1 MRLQIQDVRDVAA
14 LARLKMTKSEL
25 ELMQDQL
32 SDILTNFDA
41 LSSVNTDDIEPTG
54 HSADVDS
61 VMRDDE
67 PKESLQLEE
76 VFENVP
82 SKHGNFV
89 RVRSILGDQGDQ

>member
-1 MRLQIQDVRDVAA
+1 MRLKLQDVRDVAA
-14 LARLKMTKSEL
+14 LARLKMTGSEL
-25 ELMQDQL
+25 ELMREQL

-41 LSSVNTDDIEPTG
+41 LSSVNTNDIEPTG

-67 PKESLQLEE
+67 SKESLRLEE
-76 VFENVP
+76 VLENVP

-89 RVRSILGDQGDQ
+89 RVRSVLGDQ

>member
-1 MRLQIQDVRDVAA
+1 MRLKIQDVRDVAA
-14 LARLKMTKSEL
+14 LARLKMTGSEL
-25 ELMQDQL
+25 ELMREQL

-41 LSSVNTDDIEPTG
+41 LSSVNTNDIEPTG

-67 PKESLQLEE
+67 SKESLRLEE
-76 VFENVP
+76 VLENVP

-89 RVRSILGDQGDQ
+89 RVMSVLGDQ

>member
-1 MRLQIQDVRDVAA
+1 MRLKIQDVRDVAA
-14 LARLKMTKSEL
+14 LARLKMTGSEL
-25 ELMQDQL
+25 ELMREQL

-41 LSSVNTDDIEPTG
+41 LSSVNTNDIEPTG

-67 PKESLQLEE
+67 SKESLRLEE
-76 VFENVP
+76 VLENVP

-89 RVRSILGDQGDQ
+89 RVRSVLGDQ

>member
-1 MRLQIQDVRDVAA
+1 MRLKIQDVRDVAA
-14 LARLKMTKSEL
+14 LARLKMTGSEL
-25 ELMQDQL
+25 ELMREQL

-41 LSSVNTDDIEPTG
+41 LSSVNTNDIEPTG

-67 PKESLQLEE
+67 SKESLRLEE
-76 VFENVP
+76 VLENVP

-89 RVRSILGDQGDQ
+89 RVRSVLGE

>member
-1 MRLQIQDVRDVAA
+1 MRLKIQDVRDVAA
-14 LARLKMTKSEL
+14 LARLKMTGSEL
-25 ELMQDQL
+25 ELMREQL

-41 LSSVNTDDIEPTG
+41 LSSVNTNDIEPTG

-67 PKESLQLEE
+67 SKESLRLEE
-76 VFENVP
+76 VLENVP

-89 RVRSILGDQGDQ
+89 RVRSVLGD

>member
-1 MRLQIQDVRDVAA
+1 MRE
-14 LARLKMTKSEL
+14 K
-25 ELMQDQL
+25 L

-41 LSSVNTDDIEPTG
+41 LSSVNTNDIEPTG

-67 PKESLQLEE
+67 SKESLRLEE
-76 VFENVP
+76 VLENVP

-89 RVRSILGDQGDQ
+89 RVRSVLGD

>member
-1 MRLQIQDVRDVAA
+1 MRLKLQDVRDVAA
-14 LARLKMTKSEL
+14 LARLKMTESEL
-25 ELMQDQL
+25 ELMREQL

-41 LSSVNTDDIEPTG
+41 LSSVNTNDIEPTG

-67 PKESLQLEE
+67 SKESLRLEE
-76 VFENVP
+76 VLENVP

-89 RVRSILGDQGDQ
+89 RVRSVLGD